1 MNLFLVRHGETES
14 NRRGL
19 ALGRA
24 DAPLNENGRRQALQL
39 AAALSQEALLAVYAS
54 PLARTAETAK
64 PIASAHD
71 LTVQLEPGFIEMDVG
86 EVEGLTF
93 VELRERYPDLLET
106 WADARGP
113 RTAMPGGER
122 LLDVQRRAVAA
133 LRSVVKRHP
142 DGSVCVVTHNFVILS
157 LLADVLA
164 IDLAAFRRLRH
175 AVGGITT
182 LDLTA
187 GRTRVLRLNDTCHL
201 AGSSDVT
208 SRSSDVTSRSSDVTS
223 THPEVPKK

>member
-1 MNLFLVRHGETES
+1 MVHLFLVRHGETES

-24 DAPLNENGRRQALQL
+24 DVPLNENGRRQALQL
-39 AAALSQEALLAVYAS
+39 AAALSEEALLAVYAS
-54 PLARTAETAK
+54 PLARTAETAR

-71 LTVQLEPGFIEMDVG
+71 LAVQLEPGFIEMDIG
-86 EVEGLTF
+86 EVEGMTLT
-93 VELRERYPDLLET
+93 ELRKRYPHLLKT
-106 WADARGP
+106 WAGARGP

-133 LRSVVKRHP
+133 LRLVAKRHP

-182 LDLTA
+182 LELNP
-187 GRTRVLRLNDTCHL
+187 GRTRVVRLNDTCHL
-201 AGSSDVT
+201 AGSSDV
-208 SRSSDVTSRSSDVTS
+208 SK
-223 THPEVPKK
+223 E